1 MLRRFWVSS
10 PEAVCAKVSVVTDAV
25 GMAAGVW
32 RVLAVSGAWW
42 VCGRMGRSTSG
53 KGLES

>member
-25 GMAAGVW
+25 GDGSRCVAGTCSLWGLVGVW
-32 RVLAVSGAWW
+32 ENGAFHL
-42 VCGRMGRSTSG
+42 R
-53 KGLES
+53 